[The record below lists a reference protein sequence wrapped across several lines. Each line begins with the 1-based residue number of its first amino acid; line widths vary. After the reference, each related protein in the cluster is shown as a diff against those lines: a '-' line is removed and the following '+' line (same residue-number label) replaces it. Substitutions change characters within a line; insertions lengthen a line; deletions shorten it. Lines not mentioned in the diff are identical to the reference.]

1 MLQENLEI
9 KRNLWGFFY
18 QASYCFGSFFQNWFF
33 WKVESF
39 HQLLMQETD
48 LTKLPVDIFR
58 TSLITDIDNA
68 ELDNKELRFEE
79 VANKGKIRNNIFWC
93 FTL

>member
-1 MLQENLEI
+1 
-9 KRNLWGFFY
+9 
-18 QASYCFGSFFQNWFF
+18 
-33 WKVESF
+33 
-39 HQLLMQETD
+39 MQETD

-79 VANKGKIRNNIFWC
+79 VAIKGKIRNNIFRC

>member
-1 MLQENLEI
+1 
-9 KRNLWGFFY
+9 
-18 QASYCFGSFFQNWFF
+18 
-33 WKVESF
+33 
-39 HQLLMQETD
+39 MQETD

-68 ELDNKELRFEE
+68 ELDNEELRFEE